1 LGTNKCTLLDQGKGI
16 EVARILVIQVC
27 GMGKLLVVCVQIQSR
42 AMEMAVGV
50 KLITVRGYVNVQVK
64 PD

>member
-1 LGTNKCTLLDQGKGI
+1 M

-27 GMGKLLVVCVQIQSR
+27 GMEKLLVIGVQIWSR

-50 KLITVRGYVNVQVK
+50 ELVTVRGYVNVRVK